1 MLFSKTENF
10 PPKISADSIF
20 QVTTGTESVYSLSVL
35 DPGDNFTLTIQG
47 QLLQDYTL
55 EVVGDREYI
64 FHWNLLEPTSEPLV
78 FIATDSGGASS
89 TFIPTVEVCACANGG
104 NCTLDGLL
112 TSNSTVILNCQCPQ
126 GKCTD

>member
-1 MLFSKTENF
+1 M
-10 PPKISADSIF
+10 
-20 QVTTGTESVYSLSVL
+20 YSLSVL